1 MNEFNSSVYQA
12 WCGGRCA
19 GNNHIPY
26 ANALLA
32 STVDRNVDND
42 ANSQIR
48 VDDDTTRATIQKE
61 FDESQVIQ
69 NTIAARLVTGTGNN
83 ARSEAELS
91 KDILDELT
99 TTYDRLVDVNTK
111 LDTLDRLITA
121 LDTISGKL
129 DTIIAN
135 TTKTEAT
142 DDTNV

>member
-42 ANSQIR
+42 ANSQVR

>member
-32 STVDRNVDND
+32 STVERNVDND

-48 VDDDTTRATIQKE
+48 VDDDTTRATIQRE

-69 NTIAARLVTGTGNN
+69 NTIASRLATGTGDNV
-83 ARSEAELS
+83 RSEAELS

-111 LDTLDRLITA
+111 LNTLDRLITA
-121 LDTISGKL
+121 LNTISGKL

-135 TTKTEAT
+135 TAKTEAT
-142 DDTNV
+142 NDNNV